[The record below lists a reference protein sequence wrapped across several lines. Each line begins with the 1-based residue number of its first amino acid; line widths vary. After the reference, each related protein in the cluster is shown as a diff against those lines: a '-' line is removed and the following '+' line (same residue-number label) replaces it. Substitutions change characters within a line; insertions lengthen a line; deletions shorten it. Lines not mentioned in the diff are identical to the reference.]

1 MHVINS
7 VTSYDMSA
15 VCAAPGSPVVGAVNC
30 AANEGQ
36 RIDVGAQLP
45 RDCEYVKFSRGEIN

>member
-1 MHVINS
+1 MINS